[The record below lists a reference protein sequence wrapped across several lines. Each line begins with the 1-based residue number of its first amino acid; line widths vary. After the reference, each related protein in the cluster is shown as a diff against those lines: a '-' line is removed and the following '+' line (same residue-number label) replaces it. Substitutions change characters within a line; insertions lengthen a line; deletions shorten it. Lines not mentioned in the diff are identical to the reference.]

1 MGHHLVVGYNRPLS
15 WVWIGYTDVIVII
28 VYIGAGRD
36 IKHGNWHCL
45 LTSYILPS
53 KLGTIWLPESIIGSI
68 TPSSVMIRSP
78 TFSPASKC
86 RSSSKNYTP
95 CHTRPFLS
103 IGKQFMLIW
112 PLLRMSFEA
121 MSSDMFRYGLFFF
134 FFFFTLFNSLSL
146 DTNYRH
152 VGMLQH
158 HQTPE
163 MKARAQSLGENT
175 LDYDACAQIWVRTWD
190 DWMKFYTSEEYA
202 ASLNEDC
209 DRFMALPM
217 TYMVGQENLVVGD
230 ASRWIGGNDGLRLHA
245 PKLSKSYS

>member
-1 MGHHLVVGYNRPLS
+1 MAARINHRFNYPELS
-15 WVWIGYTDVIVII
+15 YDTEPNFQPCIKVSVFFKKLHSVSYEAFFEHWQTVHADLAAATDVF
-28 VYIGAGRD
+28 
-36 IKHGNWHCL
+36 
-45 LTSYILPS
+45 
-53 KLGTIWLPESIIGSI
+53 
-68 TPSSVMIRSP
+68 RSNVL
-78 TFSPASKC
+78 
-86 RSSSKNYTP
+86 RYVQV
-95 CHTRPFLS
+95 RPF
-103 IGKQFMLIW
+103 F
-112 PLLRMSFEA
+112 
-121 MSSDMFRYGLFFF
+121 FFF